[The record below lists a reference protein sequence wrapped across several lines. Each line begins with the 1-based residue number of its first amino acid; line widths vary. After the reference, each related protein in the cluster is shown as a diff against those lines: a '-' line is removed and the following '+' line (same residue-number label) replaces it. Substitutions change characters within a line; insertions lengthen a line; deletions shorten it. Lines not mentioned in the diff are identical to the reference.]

1 MFGRIA
7 KTALIAA
14 VGFYLAL
21 VVFNNLTDY
30 GSNYAFVHHVLAM
43 DTTFPGNGG
52 MWRALSSPM
61 MAHLFYVTIIAWEA
75 AACALLL
82 AGAWRLWQQRRA
94 DAATF
99 NNAKQLAIAGL
110 TLNLLQWL
118 VAFLAVGG
126 EWFLMWQSSTWNA
139 SDDAGRMFAIVGI
152 VLLFVNT
159 RDEEQGIA

>member
-1 MFGRIA
+1 MVGRIA
-7 KTALIAA
+7 KAALVAA
-14 VGFYLAL
+14 VGLYLAL

-52 MWRALSSPM
+52 MWRALPWPWA
-61 MAHLFYVTIIAWEA
+61 AHALYATIIAWEA
-75 AACALLL
+75 AACLLAL
-82 AGAWRLWQQRRA
+82 AGAWRLWQHRRDEA
-94 DAATF
+94 NAF

-118 VAFLAVGG
+118 VVFLAVGG
-126 EWFLMWQSSTWNA
+126 EWFLMWQSTEWNA

-152 VLLFVNT
+152 TLLFVNA
-159 RDEEQGIA
+159 RDEELG